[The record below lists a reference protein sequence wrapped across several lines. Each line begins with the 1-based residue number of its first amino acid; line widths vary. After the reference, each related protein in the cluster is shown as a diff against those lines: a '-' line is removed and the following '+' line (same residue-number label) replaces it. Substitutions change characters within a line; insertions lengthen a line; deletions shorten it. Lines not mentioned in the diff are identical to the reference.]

1 MFTTPC
7 PRKEVLMNELI
18 QYLKEFEV
26 VEFQKKGLYRL
37 IDVNSRNLYVLTI
50 VKGAL
55 FWAYLIQKEKRPTIE
70 TFLEIGERE
79 LRDFSSPA
87 RLEVILFLQTFWKR
101 TRFFDAFLNKY
112 TERFVGQD
120 AKIRQRGRIPRTR
133 RKHY

>member
-1 MFTTPC
+1 M
-7 PRKEVLMNELI
+7 KELLL
-18 QYLKEFEV
+18 YLKEFQV
-26 VEFQKKGLYRL
+26 IEFQKKGLYRL

-87 RLEVILFLQTFWKR
+87 RLEVILFLQTFWER

-112 TERFVGQD
+112 ANQFVGQD
-120 AKIRQRGRIPRTR
+120 VKIRQRGRIPRTR
-133 RKHY
+133 GKHY